1 MGKREVLKRCTRQS
15 KNLRSLYFLS
25 WPIGVVFGLSTPCN
39 IRENGCAIPAG
50 KVKDVIRN
58 SVGLDKVFFGLV
70 YGGDYPNF
78 GRD

>member
-1 MGKREVLKRCTRQS
+1 M
-15 KNLRSLYFLS
+15 
-25 WPIGVVFGLSTPCN
+25 FGLSTNCN